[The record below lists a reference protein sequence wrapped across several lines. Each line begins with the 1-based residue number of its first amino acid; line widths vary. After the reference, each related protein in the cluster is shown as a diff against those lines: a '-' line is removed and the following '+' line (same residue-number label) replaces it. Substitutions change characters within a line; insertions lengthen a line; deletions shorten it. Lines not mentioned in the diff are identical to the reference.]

1 MKIIVDRFEGNYAVC
16 ENISDDD
23 LISEMLNI
31 ERSKLPLA
39 VKEGDVL
46 VITSDSIIIDTKET
60 AKRKKEI
67 ELLTKDLWQ

>member
-1 MKIIVDRFEGNYAVC
+1 MKVIVDRFEGNYAVC

-31 ERSKLPLA
+31 ERSKLPST
-39 VKEGDVL
+39 VKEGDIL
-46 VITSDSIIIDTKET
+46 AITSDSIIIDTKET
-60 AKRKKEI
+60 EKRKKEI